1 MDQTKSVI
9 QKKFRIDDGRSKYM
23 EQSTMLEPSN
33 NQGGSKW
40 EDEEEMREI
49 SQSLGKL
56 KKKYDVVRKQALKME
71 QDLDL
76 VRKEIKQLENQES
89 QAEQTFYE
97 SSSRVE

>member
-9 QKKFRIDDGRSKYM
+9 QKKFKIGDGRSKYM
-23 EQSTMLEPSN
+23 EQSTLLEPSN
-33 NQGGSKW
+33 NQGSKW

-56 KKKYDVVRKQALKME
+56 KKKYDIVKKQALKME

-76 VRKEIKQLENQES
+76 VKKEIKQLEGQEN
-89 QAEQTFYE
+89 QAEQVYYE
-97 SSSRVE
+97 TSTRVE